1 MLLDLFMSMLDS
13 VNDLGN
19 SLLATY
25 LAYKIGEW
33 WKDRDADDDSES

>member
-19 SLLATY
+19 DLLTAY
-25 LAYKIGEW
+25 LVYKIGEW
-33 WKDRDADDDSES
+33 WKGRDGGGDSES